1 MERLAIGLGFLNY
14 AKVLH
19 RDLKPSN
26 VMIEEKEKMP
36 KIIDFGSANSYDRK
50 IILEKKLCNPC
61 NLLVYTV
68 QTSRKYN
75 FFYSELP
82 KALKDSI
89 DCRSYEHHKC
99 FDAHSFG
106 VMLFDAM
113 KLNDQSSRVGKNEY
127 IWENMRW
134 LVSHTALMNPNDR
147 IDPLYISIFLKELL
161 GFYNH
166 WLINSLVSF
175 KLFSND
181 CFIFI
186 K

>member
-61 NLLVYTV
+61 NLFVYTV

-134 LVSHTALMNPNDR
+134 LVSHTALMNPNHR

-166 WLINSLVSF
+166 
-175 KLFSND
+175 
-181 CFIFI
+181 
-186 K
+186 